1 MRKQFRCVLASTAA
15 LLLASTV
22 ATAQDDRDRP
32 RPTSPG
38 GAGDQTTEPRRP
50 AGDPTGAR
58 EPQQPVGDPADRA
71 RAQEASRDQGKE
83 EKFVR
88 EAAIDAEGQAEL
100 SRLAAQK
107 ASNPEVKQFAQRV
120 AEDQGKAS
128 DQLKAL
134 AAQKNITVPAELEG
148 KHKKALDR
156 LSKLSAAEFDR
167 TYMRRMLDD
176 HKDGVSDFRK
186 AASSARDN
194 DVKMFAAQ
202 TLPTLEEHLR
212 LAQQFDQ
219 ANRET
224 RGTTGA
230 LPSDPARPG
239 SDPLGRPDSGRG
251 QPDPSGRPGGQP
263 DPSGRPGAPGNPG
276 PGQDPG
282 GNR

>member
-1 MRKQFRCVLASTAA
+1 MKLLADTGA
-15 LLLASTV
+15 LLALFNP
-22 ATAQDDRDRP
+22 RD
-32 RPTSPG
+32 
-38 GAGDQTTEPRRP
+38 ALHQ
-50 AGDPTGAR
+50 
-58 EPQQPVGDPADRA
+58 RA
-71 RAQEASRDQGKE
+71 K
-83 EKFVR
+83 KFVR

-134 AAQKNITVPAELEG
+134 AAQKNIAVPAELEG

-230 LPSDPARPG
+230 LPADPPRPG

-251 QPDPSGRPGGQP
+251 QPDPSGRPG
-263 DPSGRPGAPGNPG
+263 APGSPG

>member
-38 GAGDQTTEPRRP
+38 GGAGDQTTEPRRP

-58 EPQQPVGDPADRA
+58 EPQRPVDPADRA
-71 RAQEASRDQGKE
+71 QAPASRDQGKDQGKE
-83 EKFVR
+83 DKFVR

-134 AAQKNITVPAELEG
+134 AAQKNIAVPAELEG

-186 AASSARDN
+186 AASSASDN

-202 TLPTLEEHLR
+202 TLPTLEAHLADAQKLEAK
-212 LAQQFDQ
+212 LAK
-219 ANRET
+219 
-224 RGTTGA
+224 
-230 LPSDPARPG
+230 
-239 SDPLGRPDSGRG
+239 
-251 QPDPSGRPGGQP
+251 
-263 DPSGRPGAPGNPG
+263 
-276 PGQDPG
+276 
-282 GNR
+282 